1 MGQANTN
8 VEQHVCSKCRNVRP
22 LADFLY
28 PKEVWWCSSCWAAF
42 RAKQKETR
50 RQRNEE
56 NLKTWAAKPRAQ
68 AWRVACCKSK
78 HVISTLSGWQQFQV
92 WDEYK
97 RLIVK
102 ATRGGSRQLT
112 RQKRASLLG
121 NAIFVVK
128 YVRTGKVLGW
138 MGNYWKRLKRLRL
151 LEQKQQLEELK
162 ARPIGQRHKY
172 LDIG

>member
-1 MGQANTN
+1 MGQTNAN
-8 VEQHVCSKCRNVRP
+8 VAQHSCSRCRNVRP
-22 LADFLY
+22 ISDFPY

-42 RAKQKETR
+42 RAEQKEAR
-50 RQRNEE
+50 RRKSEE

-68 AWRVACCKSK
+68 AGVARCKSK
-78 HVISTLSGWQQFQV
+78 HVISTLSGWQQLQV

-138 MGNYWKRLKRLRL
+138 MGNYWKRLKRLRS
-151 LEQKQQLEELK
+151 LEQKRQLEEFK
-162 ARPIGQRHKY
+162 ARPIWQRRKY